1 MLVIVVLASVQS
13 SAQLRVRGYLLKDSA
28 AIGEIVPYV
37 LTASYPRDKQV
48 VFPDSTFSVA
58 PFELSGKR
66 FFPTRSLDGAS
77 YDSAVYFVSTFEID
91 SIQVLRLPVFL
102 VTAADST
109 AVYARPDSLRLR
121 YRVTIPLDSVAV
133 EKLPLKANTAYQ
145 RVKWLFNYPVLMM
158 VAVVLAIVGIIA
170 WLVFGKQIRRFFA
183 LRRLR
188 KAYENFQQR
197 YTQALEGLGSEAS
210 SRRAEEALV
219 MWKKYMEELEQFP
232 FTKSTSRE
240 ILRRYSSDL
249 LASALRNIDRAI
261 YGGYDASHDPFVFLK
276 TYSRQQFE
284 KREAEL
290 KNG

>member
-28 AIGEIVPYV
+28 AIGEIVPYI

-102 VTAADST
+102 VTATDST

-158 VAVVLAIVGIIA
+158 VAVVLAIVSIIA

-197 YTQALEGLGSEAS
+197 YTQALETLGSEAS

-249 LASALRNIDRAI
+249 LVSALRNIDRAI

-284 KREAEL
+284 KRGAEL

>member
-28 AIGEIVPYV
+28 AIGEIVPYI

-102 VTAADST
+102 VTATDST

-219 MWKKYMEELEQFP
+219 MWKKYMEELEKYP

>member
-197 YTQALEGLGSEAS
+197 YTQALETLGSEAS

>member
-28 AIGEIVPYV
+28 AIGEIVPYI

-197 YTQALEGLGSEAS
+197 YTQALETLGSEAS

>member
-1 MLVIVVLASVQS
+1 VLVIVVLASVQS

-102 VTAADST
+102 VTATDST

-158 VAVVLAIVGIIA
+158 VAVVLAIVSIIA

-197 YTQALEGLGSEAS
+197 YTQALETLGSEAS

>member
-28 AIGEIVPYV
+28 AIGEIVPYI

-102 VTAADST
+102 VTATDST

-158 VAVVLAIVGIIA
+158 VAVVLAIVSIIA

-197 YTQALEGLGSEAS
+197 YTQALETLGSEAS

>member
-102 VTAADST
+102 VTATDST

-158 VAVVLAIVGIIA
+158 VAVVLAIVSIIA

-197 YTQALEGLGSEAS
+197 YTQALETLGSEAS

>member
-102 VTAADST
+102 VTATDST

-158 VAVVLAIVGIIA
+158 VAVVLAIVSIIA

-219 MWKKYMEELEQFP
+219 MWKKYMEELEKYP

>member
-28 AIGEIVPYV
+28 AIGEIVPYI

-158 VAVVLAIVGIIA
+158 VAVVLAIVSIIA

>member
-28 AIGEIVPYV
+28 AIGEIVPYI

>member
-1 MLVIVVLASVQS
+1 M
-13 SAQLRVRGYLLKDSA
+13 
-28 AIGEIVPYV
+28 
-37 LTASYPRDKQV
+37 
-48 VFPDSTFSVA
+48 
-58 PFELSGKR
+58 
-66 FFPTRSLDGAS
+66 DGAS

-102 VTAADST
+102 VTATDST

-158 VAVVLAIVGIIA
+158 VAVVLAIVSIIA

-197 YTQALEGLGSEAS
+197 YTQALETLGSEAS
-210 SRRAEEALV
+210 
-219 MWKKYMEELEQFP
+219 
-232 FTKSTSRE
+232 
-240 ILRRYSSDL
+240 
-249 LASALRNIDRAI
+249 
-261 YGGYDASHDPFVFLK
+261 
-276 TYSRQQFE
+276 
-284 KREAEL
+284 
-290 KNG
+290 

>member
-28 AIGEIVPYV
+28 AIGEIVPYI

-102 VTAADST
+102 VTATDST

-158 VAVVLAIVGIIA
+158 VAVVLAIVSIIA

-219 MWKKYMEELEQFP
+219 MWKKYMEELEKYP

>member
-28 AIGEIVPYV
+28 AIGEIVPYI

-158 VAVVLAIVGIIA
+158 VAVVLAIVSIIA

-197 YTQALEGLGSEAS
+197 YTQALETLGSEAS